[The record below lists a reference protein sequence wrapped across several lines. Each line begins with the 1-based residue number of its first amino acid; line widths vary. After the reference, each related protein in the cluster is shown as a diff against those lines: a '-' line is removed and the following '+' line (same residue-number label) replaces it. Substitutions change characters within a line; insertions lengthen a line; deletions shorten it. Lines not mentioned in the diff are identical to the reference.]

1 MCAAKAEPSAP
12 PRSWQRGVWGGTG
25 YRGSP
30 RTTSGVSKGVYKAAG
45 QTTEDAHHWGPLCMG
60 GGDTQGPT
68 ITWDHTR
75 GWLKAPAPCSPLSQ
89 TPPVSPFPEGQGQQ
103 ARVLT
108 GLRRCGQREGREK
121 RHLVRERQVSTPSP
135 PAPIAPLRHG
145 FTRHGAGGVPPPP
158 ASHRPE
164 HNASLPRVTPA
175 VGQRRPER
183 TQTLRK
189 G

>member
-1 MCAAKAEPSAP
+1 MGTPLH
-12 PRSWQRGVWGGTG
+12 GG
-25 YRGSP
+25 
-30 RTTSGVSKGVYKAAG
+30 
-45 QTTEDAHHWGPLCMG
+45 ED
-60 GGDTQGPT
+60 DTQGPT
-68 ITWDHTR
+68 ITWGHTR
-75 GWLKAPAPCSPLSQ
+75 GRLKAPAPCSPFSQ
-89 TPPVSPFPEGQGQQ
+89 PPPPVSPFPEGQGQKQQ

-164 HNASLPRVTPA
+164 HDASLPRVTPA
-175 VGQRRPER
+175 VGQQRPER